1 MANFPI
7 ENRVKLTYYY
17 GEVIIVS
24 EFCVDCWNEL
34 NGTEDPKEAYVL
46 SWKLELC
53 EGCGEWKR
61 VVVIP
66 RRHWLLRYWLMEGL
80 RKIRKK

>member
-7 ENRVKLTYYY
+7 ENRVKLTYN
-17 GEVIIVS
+17 GKEVIVVA

-34 NGTEDPKEAYVL
+34 NNTNDPAEAYAL
-46 SWKLELC
+46 SWGLELC

-61 VVVIP
+61 TVVMP
-66 RRHWLLRYWLMEGL
+66 RRHWMLRYLLAKGL
-80 RKIRKK
+80 QKLKGK